1 MSSSGR
7 GHVGGPLAPYAEGFR
22 EELLG
27 QGYSWG
33 SAAHQMHLMAH
44 LSRWLEAQGLGPAA
58 LDEYL
63 TGQFLAARRADG
75 YAALRSARALAPLL
89 GHLRGLG
96 VAPPPQMPV
105 PQTPA
110 DWLAMRF
117 GEYLARERGLA
128 GDSVRSYTGVARRF
142 LAGAALGDG
151 AGAEVL
157 TAAGVTGFVRR
168 ECARRGVASAK
179 ATVTGL
185 RSLLR
190 FLYLD
195 GQVSV
200 PLAGAV
206 PSAACWQLAALPR
219 AVSPADLARLMD
231 SCDRDSAAGRRDFA
245 ILVLLSRLGLR
256 AGEVA
261 ALDLGDICWRQG
273 EITVRG
279 KGSRRDILPLPVDAG
294 EAVASW
300 LAGGHPREAACPA
313 VFVRLRPPYSRLAS
327 TSVSYVVRRTC
338 TRAGVPA
345 AGAHRLRHSTATGMQ
360 VSGVA
365 LGASFGRSGER
376 ALPAVQRA
384 AVEQARGQGRPCT
397 LRDLGCHRPL
407 ASGQT
412 MLQPV
417 RLQWMPA

>member
-1 MSSSGR
+1 VSRSGR
-7 GHVGGPLAPYAEGFR
+7 GHVRGPLAPYAEGFR

-33 SAAHQMHLMAH
+33 SAAHQIHLMAH
-44 LSRWLEAQGLGPAA
+44 VSRWLEARGLGPAA
-58 LDEYL
+58 LDEHL

-89 GHLRGLG
+89 GFLRGLG
-96 VAPPPQMPV
+96 AAPPPRMPV

-110 DWLAMRF
+110 DQLAVRF

-128 GDSVRSYTGVARRF
+128 GESVRSYTGVACRF
-142 LAGAALGDG
+142 LAGAALGDDG
-151 AGAEVL
+151 GVEGL
-157 TAAGVTGFVRR
+157 TAGDVTGFVRR

-190 FLYLD
+190 FFYLD
-195 GQVSV
+195 GQITV
-200 PLAGAV
+200 PLSGAV

-231 SCDRDSAAGRRDFA
+231 SCDRDSTAGRRDFA
-245 ILVLLSRLGLR
+245 ILVLLARLGLR

-261 ALDLGDICWRQG
+261 ALDLGDISWRQG

-294 EAVASW
+294 EAVAGW
-300 LAGGHPREAACPA
+300 LAGGRPQEAACP
-313 VFVRLRPPYSRLAS
+313 VFVRLRPPHGRLAS
-327 TSVSYVVRRTC
+327 TSVSYVVRRAC
-338 TRAGVPA
+338 ARAGVTA
-345 AGAHRLRHSTATGMQ
+345 AGAHRLRHSTAAGMLAAGGTLAEIGQ
-360 VSGVA
+360 VLRHAQPGTTAIYAKTDVLA
-365 LGASFGRSGER
+365 LS
-376 ALPAVQRA
+376 
-384 AVEQARGQGRPCT
+384 
-397 LRDLGCHRPL
+397 PL
-407 ASGQT
+407 ARPWPGG
-412 MLQPV
+412 P
-417 RLQWMPA
+417 R

>member
-1 MSSSGR
+1 VSRSGR
-7 GHVGGPLAPYAEGFR
+7 GHVRGPLAPYAERFR

-33 SAAHQMHLMAH
+33 SAAHQIHLMAH
-44 LSRWLEAQGLGPAA
+44 VSRWLEAQGLGPAA
-58 LDEYL
+58 LDEHL

-89 GHLRGLG
+89 GYLRGLG
-96 VAPPPQMPV
+96 AAPPPRMPV

-110 DWLAMRF
+110 DQLAIRF

-128 GDSVRSYTGVARRF
+128 GESIRSYTGVARRF
-142 LAGAALGDG
+142 LAGAALG
-151 AGAEVL
+151 AEGL
-157 TAAGVTGFVRR
+157 TAGDVTGFVRR

-195 GQVSV
+195 GQITA
-200 PLAGAV
+200 PLTGAV

-245 ILVLLSRLGLR
+245 ILVLLARLGLR

-261 ALDLGDICWRQG
+261 ALDLGDISWRQG

-279 KGSRRDILPLPVDAG
+279 KGSRRDSLPLPVDAG
-294 EAVASW
+294 EAVAGW
-300 LAGGHPREAACPA
+300 LTGGRPREAGCPA
-313 VFVRLRPPYSRLAS
+313 VFVRLRSPHGRLAS
-327 TSVSYVVRRTC
+327 TSVSHVVRRAC
-338 TRAGVPA
+338 ARAGVTA
-345 AGAHRLRHSTATGMQ
+345 AGAHRLRHSTAAGMLAAGGTLAEIGQ
-360 VSGVA
+360 VLRHAQPGTTAIYAKADVLA
-365 LGASFGRSGER
+365 LS
-376 ALPAVQRA
+376 
-384 AVEQARGQGRPCT
+384 
-397 LRDLGCHRPL
+397 PL
-407 ASGQT
+407 ARPWPGG
-412 MLQPV
+412 P
-417 RLQWMPA
+417 R